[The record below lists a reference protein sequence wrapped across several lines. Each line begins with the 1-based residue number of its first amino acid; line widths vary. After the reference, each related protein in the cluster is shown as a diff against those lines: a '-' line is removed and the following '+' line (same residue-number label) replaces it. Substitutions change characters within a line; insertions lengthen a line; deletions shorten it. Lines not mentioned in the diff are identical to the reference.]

1 MSNHDV
7 LASKLKEIVG
17 GANVI
22 EDPEK
27 LKAFAVDGRSPE
39 VLVAP
44 GTIEETAKVVSHA
57 HAEKLTVIP
66 TGGGTKMALGGIPK
80 KVEILLSTKRM
91 NGYSDYDIANLTLGV
106 QAGLTLA
113 EVQGRL
119 AGEGRGY
126 CIPLDPP
133 YTREATIGGVVATND
148 SGPKRF
154 LYGAARDI
162 ILGVRAVSPNGD
174 IVVSGGKAVKNVA
187 GYDMT
192 KFMIGSMG
200 AVGIICEVIF
210 RIYPKPDAEAT
221 LLLPF
226 NGLAEATA
234 YLNML
239 LQSKFFP
246 ASLELMNA
254 RTAAGIAQA
263 AGIKGSYLAAIGL
276 EGIEEAVARQVS
288 ELSELGRKGGSL
300 DVVTLKDQ
308 PQRDFWI
315 AYRDLVGTLAK
326 SSPNLVALKSNF
338 VLSKVPEMV
347 AAYETALREAGLDA
361 SLTCHAGNGLL
372 YAAIPLGE
380 DLGAKTA
387 AVAALVERLTGESV
401 NHGGNLVVQRAP
413 RAIKEKVSVW
423 GKTRSDAVVVRRLK
437 EKLDPSGILNPGRYV
452 AGV

>member
-1 MSNHDV
+1 MSNHGE

-27 LKAFAVDGRSPE
+27 LKAFAVDGSSPE
-39 VLVAP
+39 AVVAP
-44 GTIEETAKVVSHA
+44 GTTEETSKVVAYA
-57 HAEKLTVIP
+57 HAEKLSIIP
-66 TGGGTKMALGGIPK
+66 MGGGTKMQLGGIPK

-91 NGYSDYDIANLTLGV
+91 SGYSDYDIANLTLGV

-126 CIPLDPP
+126 FIPLDPP

-154 LYGAARDI
+154 LYGAARDV
-162 ILGVRAVSPNGD
+162 ILGVKAVFPNGD

-192 KFMIGSMG
+192 KLMIGSMG
-200 AVGIICEVIF
+200 AVGILCEVIF

-226 NGLAEATA
+226 SGLAGATA
-234 YLNML
+234 YLKML

-254 RTAAGIAQA
+254 EAASGTPQTAGIR
-263 AGIKGSYLAAIGL
+263 GSYIAAIGL
-276 EGIEEAVARQVS
+276 DGIEEAVARQVS
-288 ELSELGRKGGSL
+288 ELSDLGRKGGAL
-300 DVVTLKDQ
+300 DAVTLKDQ

-338 VLSKVPEMV
+338 VLSKVTEMMT
-347 AAYETALREAGLDA
+347 AYETALREAGLDG

-372 YAAIPLGE
+372 YATIPLG
-380 DLGAKTA
+380 DNLPAKAA
-387 AVAALVERLTGESV
+387 AVTALVERLTAESV
-401 NHGGNLVVQRAP
+401 KHGGNLVVQRAP
-413 RAIKEKVSVW
+413 RAVKEKVSVW